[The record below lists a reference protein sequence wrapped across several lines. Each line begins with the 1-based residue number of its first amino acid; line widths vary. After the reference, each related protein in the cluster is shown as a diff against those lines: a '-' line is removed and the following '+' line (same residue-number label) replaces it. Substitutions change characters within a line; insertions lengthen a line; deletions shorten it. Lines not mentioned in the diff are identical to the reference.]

1 MANCCDMK
9 EGDLFVCERCGLE
22 LRVAKPCA
30 CTPDGKDSCTVPLQ
44 CCGQEMTK
52 K

>member
-1 MANCCDMK
+1 MANCCEMK
-9 EGDLFVCERCGLE
+9 VGDLFVCDKCGLE

-30 CTPDGKDSCTVPLQ
+30 CKPGAEDSCTVPLK
-44 CCGQEMTK
+44 CCGQDMVK